1 MSMQNNWPTKKL
13 GELEDEGIIKL
24 GRGNVISKI
33 DIARTPGNYPIYSAS
48 KQHQGEFGRYG
59 HYMFDEELITWS
71 VDGGGR
77 FFYRSKHK
85 FSVTNVCGWL
95 RILKPEI
102 LNYKYLYFVL
112 DSIYQKL
119 TFDYIFKAHPSVIRE
134 KYEIPLPPLEIQKR
148 IVARIEKLFEKID
161 KAKELREKVLE
172 ETEQIF
178 KSALQK
184 VFDKTEKKYNLKLL
198 KEILIQIQY
207 GISKKMNEIG
217 EGYKILRMDNIVDG
231 RIDVKNIKYVE
242 IEKNE
247 FLKYKLEKGDI
258 LFNRVNSFEL
268 VGKTGI
274 FDLEGDYTF
283 ASYLIRLRVN
293 SNFLT
298 PYFLNYFFNSP
309 QTQYKLRFIAK
320 RAVQQANINAKE
332 ISSLL
337 IPLPPLSE
345 QKKIVAYLDD
355 LREKVEKLKQL
366 QQKQL
371 EELNELKNSILEK
384 AFKGELAE

>member
-1 MSMQNNWPTKKL
+1 MQNNWPTKKL